1 MKIEVTTTK
10 TNKKDATKYIL
21 RKIPLV
27 SKVSQFNNIIGDV
40 HLEYIEFKILKYEI
54 ISKYKSN
61 NFFRKELKKD
71 SITMIVNTQ
80 NGHSESIDKIPLT
93 SKKYVSKTRIK
104 RTKIKDDDIIIGVKN
119 EIIRYLKK
127 KINKDDKEKV
137 TIQDISVTEI
147 KSIYK
152 PYWVADFRGRNIYI
166 EA

>member
-10 TNKKDATKYIL
+10 INKKDATKYIL

-27 SKVSQFNNIIGDV
+27 SKVAQFNNIIGDI
-40 HLEYIEFKILKYEI
+40 HIEYIEFKVLKYEI
-54 ISKYKSN
+54 VSKNKSN

-93 SKKYVSKTRIK
+93 SKRYVSKSRIQ
-104 RTKIKDDDIIIGVKN
+104 RTKIKDDDMIRCVKN
-119 EIIRYLKK
+119 EIMNFLKNYNNE
-127 KINKDDKEKV
+127 KI
-137 TIQDISVTEI
+137 TIQDINVTEV

>member
-104 RTKIKDDDIIIGVKN
+104 RTKIKDDDIQ
-119 EIIRYLKK
+119 
-127 KINKDDKEKV
+127 KIVFESQNLRISGISENDLFALNKPLH
-137 TIQDISVTEI
+137 QQHHRS
-147 KSIYK
+147 
-152 PYWVADFRGRNIYI
+152 RN
-166 EA
+166 

>member
-1 MKIEVTTTK
+1 MSEIEYK
-10 TNKKDATKYIL
+10 CNE
-21 RKIPLV
+21 
-27 SKVSQFNNIIGDV
+27 N
-40 HLEYIEFKILKYEI
+40 LEYIEFKILKYEI

-104 RTKIKDDDIIIGVKN
+104 RTKIKDDDIMIGVKN
-119 EIIRYLKK
+119 EIIKCLKK